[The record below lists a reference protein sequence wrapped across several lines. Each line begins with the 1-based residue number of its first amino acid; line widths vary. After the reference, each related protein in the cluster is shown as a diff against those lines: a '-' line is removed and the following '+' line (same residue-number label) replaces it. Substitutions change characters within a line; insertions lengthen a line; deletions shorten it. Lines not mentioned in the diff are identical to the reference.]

1 MPKIIISDTST
12 LILFKKIEQLDLLV
26 KVYGNLIT
34 TPEVAAEFGDA
45 LPEWV
50 KIQEVGDHK
59 YQLFLET
66 QVDKGE
72 ASAIALAMESTESL
86 LLLDDLKARK
96 LTTMLKLKFTG
107 TLGIINKAKQLGHIH
122 KVKPLIDKILKTNF
136 RISQSVIEE
145 ILIIN
150 GELPP
155 K

>member
-12 LILFKKIEQLDLLV
+12 LILFKKIEQIDLLE
-26 KVYGNLIT
+26 KVYDNLVT
-34 TPEVAAEFGDA
+34 TPEVAAEFGDNM
-45 LPEWV
+45 PEWV

-66 QVDKGE
+66 QIDKGE
-72 ASAIALAMESTESL
+72 ASAIALAMESDNTL

-96 LTTMLKLKFTG
+96 LAAMLKLKFTD
-107 TLGIINKAKQLGHIH
+107 TLGIINKAKQLGHID
-122 KVKPLIDKILKTNF
+122 KVKPLIDKILETNF
-136 RISQSVIEE
+136 RISQRIINE

-150 GELPP
+150 GELHN

>member
-12 LILFKKIEQLDLLV
+12 LILFKKIEQIDLLE
-26 KVYGNLIT
+26 KVYDNLVT
-34 TPEVAAEFGDA
+34 TPEVAAEFGDNM
-45 LPEWV
+45 PEWV

-72 ASAIALAMESTESL
+72 ASAIALAMESDNTL

-96 LTTMLKLKFTG
+96 LAAMLKLKFTG
-107 TLGIINKAKQLGHIH
+107 TLGIINKAKQLGHID
-122 KVKPLIDKILKTNF
+122 KVKPLIDKILETNF
-136 RISQSVIEE
+136 RISQRIINE

-150 GELPP
+150 GELHN